1 MDGRDGL
8 VHNGITGGRESNAI
22 QITNLVFRKAITR
35 TKLGK
40 IPFDE

>member
-1 MDGRDGL
+1 MDGRGGL
-8 VHNGITGGRESNAI
+8 VHNGIAGGRESDAM

-35 TKLGK
+35 TKLAK